1 MEISRQFKP
10 AFNVQS
16 ETPAL
21 SKAERPNPS
30 AAASVAARSAAAS
43 LEHLQES
50 MRSLPDVDL
59 DKVAAFKLAL
69 QRGEISSDT
78 RALASSMLSYHSG
91 SDV

>member
-16 ETPAL
+16 EASTL
-21 SKAERPNPS
+21 SNAERPSPS
-30 AAASVAARSAAAS
+30 AAASVPARSAAPS

-50 MRSLPDVDL
+50 MRSLPDIDL

-69 QRGEISSDT
+69 QRGDISTDSV
-78 RALASSMLSYHSG
+78 ALASSMLSYHSG

>member
-21 SKAERPNPS
+21 SKAERSTS
-30 AAASVAARSAAAS
+30 ALTASAPARSPAPR
-43 LEHLQES
+43 LEHLQDA
-50 MRSLPDVDL
+50 MRSLPDIDL

-69 QRGEISSDT
+69 QRGDIATDSA
-78 RALASSMLSYHSG
+78 ALASSMLSYHSG